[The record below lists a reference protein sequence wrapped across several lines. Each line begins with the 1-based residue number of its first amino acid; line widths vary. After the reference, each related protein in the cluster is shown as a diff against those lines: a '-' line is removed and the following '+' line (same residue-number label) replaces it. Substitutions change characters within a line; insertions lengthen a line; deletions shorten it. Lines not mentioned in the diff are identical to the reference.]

1 MMDQIQLNAQV
12 VVAMKDLIGTVV
24 QMADIVQQKLRIA
37 KFLEVPILMI
47 ANTMV
52 IRMWILVLNVTVNV
66 NGVLGT
72 VLILLKIAASVRKY
86 YIIVPINVTKI
97 YWLS

>member
-1 MMDQIQLNAQV
+1 MDQIQLNAPV

-37 KFLEVPILMI
+37 RFLEVPILMI

-72 VLILLKIAASVRKY
+72 VLILLKIAASVREY
-86 YIIVPINVTKI
+86 YIPTCPNKF
-97 YWLS
+97 

>member
-1 MMDQIQLNAQV
+1 MDQIQLNAQV

-47 ANTMV
+47 ANTIV

-72 VLILLKIAASVRKY
+72 VLILLKIAASVREY
-86 YIIVPINVTKI
+86 YIPTCPNKF
-97 YWLS
+97 

>member
-1 MMDQIQLNAQV
+1 MDQIQLNAQV

-37 KFLEVPILMI
+37 KFLVVPILMI
-47 ANTMV
+47 ANTIV

-72 VLILLKIAASVRKY
+72 VLILLKIAASVREY
-86 YIIVPINVTKI
+86 YIPTCPNKF
-97 YWLS
+97 

>member
-1 MMDQIQLNAQV
+1 MDQMKLNAQV
-12 VVAMKDLIGTVV
+12 VVVMKALIGTVV

-72 VLILLKIAASVRKY
+72 VLILLKIAVSVREY
-86 YIIVPINVTKI
+86 
-97 YWLS
+97 

>member
-1 MMDQIQLNAQV
+1 MDQMKLNAQV
-12 VVAMKDLIGTVV
+12 VVVMKALIGTVV

-72 VLILLKIAASVRKY
+72 VLILLKIVASVREY
-86 YIIVPINVTKI
+86 YIPTCPNKF
-97 YWLS
+97 

>member
-1 MMDQIQLNAQV
+1 MDQMKLNAQV
-12 VVAMKDLIGTVV
+12 VVVMKALIGTVV

-47 ANTMV
+47 VNTMV
-52 IRMWILVLNVTVNV
+52 IRMWILVVNVTVNV

-72 VLILLKIAASVRKY
+72 VLILLKIVASVREY
-86 YIIVPINVTKI
+86 YIPTCLNKF
-97 YWLS
+97 

>member
-1 MMDQIQLNAQV
+1 MDQMKLNAQV
-12 VVAMKDLIGTVV
+12 VVVMKALIGTVV

-47 ANTMV
+47 VNTMV

-72 VLILLKIAASVRKY
+72 VLILLKIVASVRECH
-86 YIIVPINVTKI
+86 IPTCPNEF
-97 YWLS
+97 

>member
-1 MMDQIQLNAQV
+1 MDQMKLYAQV
-12 VVAMKDLIGTVV
+12 VVAVKALIGTVV
-24 QMADIVQQKLRIA
+24 QVAYIVYQKLKIA

-52 IRMWILVLNVTVNV
+52 IRMLILVLNVTVNV

-72 VLILLKIAASVRKY
+72 VLILLKIAASVREY
-86 YIIVPINVTKI
+86 YISTCSNKF
-97 YWLS
+97 

>member
-1 MMDQIQLNAQV
+1 MMDQMKLNAQV
-12 VVAMKDLIGTVV
+12 VVVMKALIGTVV

-47 ANTMV
+47 VNTMV

-72 VLILLKIAASVRKY
+72 VLILLKIVASVREY
-86 YIIVPINVTKI
+86 YIPTCPNKF
-97 YWLS
+97 

>member
-1 MMDQIQLNAQV
+1 MDQMKLNAQV
-12 VVAMKDLIGTVV
+12 VVVMKALIGTVV

-47 ANTMV
+47 VNTMV

-72 VLILLKIAASVRKY
+72 VLILLKIVASVREY
-86 YIIVPINVTKI
+86 YIPTCPNKF
-97 YWLS
+97 

>member
-1 MMDQIQLNAQV
+1 MDEIQLNAQV

-37 KFLEVPILMI
+37 KFLEVPILII
-47 ANTMV
+47 ANTIV

-66 NGVLGT
+66 KGYWVLF
-72 VLILLKIAASVRKY
+72 
-86 YIIVPINVTKI
+86 
-97 YWLS
+97 

>member
-1 MMDQIQLNAQV
+1 MDQIQLNAQV

-52 IRMWILVLNVTVNV
+52 IRMLILVLNVTVNV

-72 VLILLKIAASVRKY
+72 VLILLKIAASVREY
-86 YIIVPINVTKI
+86 
-97 YWLS
+97 

>member
-1 MMDQIQLNAQV
+1 MDQMKLNAQV
-12 VVAMKDLIGTVV
+12 VVVMKALIGTVV

-47 ANTMV
+47 VNTMV

-72 VLILLKIAASVRKY
+72 VLILLKIVASVREYHIPTCPNKF
-86 YIIVPINVTKI
+86 
-97 YWLS
+97 

>member
-1 MMDQIQLNAQV
+1 MDQMKLYAQV
-12 VVAMKDLIGTVV
+12 VVAVKALIGTVV
-24 QMADIVQQKLRIA
+24 QVAYIVYQKLKIA

-52 IRMWILVLNVTVNV
+52 IRMLILVLNVTVNV

-72 VLILLKIAASVRKY
+72 VLILLKIAASVREY
-86 YIIVPINVTKI
+86 YIPTCPNKF
-97 YWLS
+97 

>member
-52 IRMWILVLNVTVNV
+52 IRMLILVLNVTVNV

-72 VLILLKIAASVRKY
+72 VLILLKIAASVREY
-86 YIIVPINVTKI
+86 YISTCPNKF
-97 YWLS
+97 

>member
-1 MMDQIQLNAQV
+1 MDQMKLNAQV
-12 VVAMKDLIGTVV
+12 VVAMKALIGTVV

-47 ANTMV
+47 VNTMV

-72 VLILLKIAASVRKY
+72 VLILLKIVASVREY
-86 YIIVPINVTKI
+86 YIPTCPNKF
-97 YWLS
+97 

>member
-1 MMDQIQLNAQV
+1 MDQIQLYAQV

-52 IRMWILVLNVTVNV
+52 IRMLILVLNVTVNV

-72 VLILLKIAASVRKY
+72 VLILLKIAASVREY